1 VGREDGGGI
10 RRPAQA
16 SSSAA
21 FLLRAEES
29 VAPTC
34 NLAVPAPCRGNA
46 PPHAMCILLLLRLIA
61 RGGGIEAPP
70 HRPLRGALALRLRLR
85 LQEPL
90 PELHQVPPGDGR
102 RGPLARFLQYSLLL
116 GDSD

>member
-10 RRPAQA
+10 RRRAQA

-34 NLAVPAPCRGNA
+34 NLAVPAACRGNA
-46 PPHAMCILLLLRLIA
+46 PPHAMCILLLRLIA